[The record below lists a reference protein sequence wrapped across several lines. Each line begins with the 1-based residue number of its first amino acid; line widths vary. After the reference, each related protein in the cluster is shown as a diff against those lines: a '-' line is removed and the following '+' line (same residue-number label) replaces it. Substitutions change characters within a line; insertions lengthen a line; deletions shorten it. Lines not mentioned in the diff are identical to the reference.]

1 MRRPTGYGVAS
12 LVALMVAVG
21 SLVGAVPARGPGTV
35 VLSPAAPAGAVAPA
49 GSPWVTRP
57 RPVAQSRPVTRPRPV
72 AHSRPVHLTIP
83 ALGISTAVGLLG
95 LQPDGQV
102 MVPTTVHTVG
112 WFRDGPTPGVVGSA
126 VILGHVDSYRGPG
139 IFFELKTMRTGD
151 VIRVVLADHVVLTFV
166 VTRVVQFAKTHF
178 PDRLVYGPHGTRSL
192 NLVTCGGVF
201 NHATGSYESN
211 IVVFSTLARAT

>member
-12 LVALMVAVG
+12 LVALVVAVG
-21 SLVGAVPARGPGTV
+21 FLAGALPARNPGTV
-35 VLSPAAPAGAVAPA
+35 VLSPAAPAGAVASS
-49 GSPWVTRP
+49 GS
-57 RPVAQSRPVTRPRPV
+57 RPVAHPRPVTRPRPV
-72 AHSRPVHLTIP
+72 AHSRPVHLSIP

-95 LQPDGQV
+95 LQRDGQV

-126 VILGHVDSYRGPG
+126 VILGHVDSFRGPG

-151 VIRVVLADHVVLTFV
+151 LIRVTLADHVVVTFV

-201 NHATGSYESN
+201 DHATGSYESN
-211 IVVFSTLARAT
+211 VVVFSTMVRAS

>member
-12 LVALMVAVG
+12 LVALAVAVG
-21 SLVGAVPARGPGTV
+21 SLVGALPARDPGTL
-35 VLSPAAPAGAVAPA
+35 VLSPAAPAGAAAPGA
-49 GSPWVTRP
+49 PP
-57 RPVAQSRPVTRPRPV
+57 PVTRPSPVVRPSPV

-95 LQPDGQV
+95 LQSDGQV

-151 VIRVVLADHVVLTFV
+151 VIRVTLADHVVLTFV

-211 IVVFSTLARAT
+211 VVVFSTMLRAS